1 MFQFTTTTVINSAK
15 DYTNPSVELFKG
27 DSKYFDV
34 KRVNRFKVKNI
45 RSVYKQDPVA
55 QSNAKATIDMAKV
68 KETLTATK
76 ATKGTFRVEIYV
88 HLAQS
93 NNNPLYSNPWV
104 VKGRP
109 WTFEFSVTSTEE
121 AGNIVDKVI
130 KMITKFKLFTM
141 DTEQL
146 KATKEEGTKLALT
159 AQDPYQIFSKVEL
172 QYFDPT
178 IGTTTGCCTP
188 RGEYAPVENYGVTN
202 VTTITPGNEG
212 FGTFEWIMRNLRLPT
227 AEQTRWNALYQ
238 DDRPMVGAT
247 YTQYTLEYCENR
259 GILGG
264 DAVGE
269 ETKSVTTHVFF
280 VNQTVKAQFEA
291 ALTAADITP
300 LAPTAEA
307 VETDAEVKA
316 NKVAAD
322 LKAFEAKVED
332 TYAKKNGK

>member
-55 QSNAKATIDMAKV
+55 QSNAKATIDMSKV
-68 KETLTATK
+68 KTVLTTSK

-93 NNNPLYSNPWV
+93 NNNPLYSNTWV

-109 WTFEFSVTSTEE
+109 WTFEFSATSTED
-121 AGNIVDKVI
+121 AGAIVDKVI
-130 KMITKFKLFTM
+130 KMIKKFKLFTM

-146 KATKEEGTKLALT
+146 KATKEGTKLALT

-172 QYFDPT
+172 QYFDPN

-202 VTTITPGNEG
+202 VASITPGNEG

-280 VNQTVKAQFEA
+280 VNQTVKNQFEA
-291 ALTAADITP
+291 ALTAAGITP

-322 LKAFEAKVED
+322 LEAFKTLVD
-332 TYAKKNGK
+332 NTYAKKNEK

>member
-15 DYTNPSVELFKG
+15 DYTNPSVDLFKG

-68 KETLTATK
+68 KETLTANK

-93 NNNPLYSNPWV
+93 NNNPLYSNTWV

-109 WTFEFSVTSTEE
+109 WTFEFSATSTEV
-121 AGNIVDKVI
+121 AGDIVDKVI

-146 KATKEEGTKLALT
+146 KATKEDTKLVLT

-172 QYFDPT
+172 QYFDPS

-202 VTTITPGNEG
+202 VATITPGNEG

-280 VNQTVKAQFEA
+280 VNQNVKTQFEA
-291 ALTAADITP
+291 ALTAAGITP

-322 LKAFEAKVED
+322 LEAFKTLVD
-332 TYAKKNGK
+332 NTYAKKNEK

>member
-55 QSNAKATIDMAKV
+55 QSNAIATIDMSKV
-68 KETLTATK
+68 KTVLTTSK

-93 NNNPLYSNPWV
+93 NNNPLYSNTWV

-109 WTFEFSVTSTEE
+109 WTFEFSATSTED
-121 AGNIVDKVI
+121 AGAIVDKVI
-130 KMITKFKLFTM
+130 KMIKKFKLFTM

-146 KATKEEGTKLALT
+146 KATKEGTKLVLT

-172 QYFDPT
+172 QYFDPN

-188 RGEYAPVENYGVTN
+188 RGEYAPVENYGVTD
-202 VTTITPGNEG
+202 VTSITPGNEG

-280 VNQTVKAQFEA
+280 VNQNVKTQFEA
-291 ALTAADITP
+291 ALSAAGITT

-307 VETDAEVKA
+307 VETDAEIKA

-322 LKAFEAKVED
+322 LEAFKILVD
-332 TYAKKNGK
+332 NTYVKKDGH

>member
-68 KETLTATK
+68 KETLTANK

-93 NNNPLYSNPWV
+93 NNNPLYSNTWV

-109 WTFEFSVTSTEE
+109 WTFEFSATSTEE
-121 AGNIVDKVI
+121 ASAIVDKVI

-146 KATKEEGTKLALT
+146 KATKESTKLVLT

-172 QYFDPT
+172 QYFDPS

-280 VNQTVKAQFEA
+280 VNQAVKTQFEA
-291 ALTAADITP
+291 ALTAAGITP

-322 LKAFEAKVED
+322 LAAFKTLVD
-332 TYAKKNGK
+332 NTYAKKNEK

>member
-15 DYTNPSVELFKG
+15 DYTNPSVDLFKG

-68 KETLTATK
+68 KETLTANK

-93 NNNPLYSNPWV
+93 NNNPLYSNTWV

-109 WTFEFSVTSTEE
+109 WTFEFSATSTEE

-146 KATKEEGTKLALT
+146 KATKESTKLVLT

-172 QYFDPT
+172 QYFDPS

-280 VNQTVKAQFEA
+280 VNQAVKEQFEA
-291 ALTAADITP
+291 ALTAAGITP
-300 LAPTAEA
+300 LAPTAGA

-322 LKAFEAKVED
+322 LAAFKTLVD
-332 TYAKKNGK
+332 NTYAKKNEK

>member
-15 DYTNPSVELFKG
+15 DYTNPSVDLFKG

-55 QSNAKATIDMAKV
+55 QSNAKATIDMSKISTV
-68 KETLTATK
+68 LTTSK

-93 NNNPLYSNPWV
+93 NNNPLYSNTWV

-109 WTFEFSVTSTEE
+109 WTFEFSATSTED

-146 KATKEEGTKLALT
+146 KATKESTKLVLT

-172 QYFDPT
+172 QYFDPS

-238 DDRPMVGAT
+238 DDRPIVGAT

-280 VNQTVKAQFEA
+280 VNQNVKTQFET
-291 ALTAADITP
+291 ALTAAGITP

-322 LKAFEAKVED
+322 LAAFKTLVDD

>member
-15 DYTNPSVELFKG
+15 DYTNPSVDLFKG

-68 KETLTATK
+68 KETLTTNK

-93 NNNPLYSNPWV
+93 NNNPLYSNTWV

-109 WTFEFSVTSTEE
+109 WTFEFSATSTED

-146 KATKEEGTKLALT
+146 KATKEGTKLVLT

-172 QYFDPT
+172 QYFDPS

-280 VNQTVKAQFEA
+280 VNQNVKTQFEA
-291 ALTAADITP
+291 ALTAAGITT

-322 LKAFEAKVED
+322 LAAFKTLVD
-332 TYAKKNGK
+332 NTYAKKNGK

>member
-1 MFQFTTTTVINSAK
+1 MFQFTTTTIINSAK
-15 DYTNPSVELFKG
+15 DYTNPSVDLFKG

-45 RSVYKQDPVA
+45 RFVYRQDPVA
-55 QSNAKATIDMAKV
+55 QSNAVATIDMSKV
-68 KETLTATK
+68 QEVLTTT
-76 ATKGTFRVEIYV
+76 TKGTFRVEIYV

-93 NNNPLYSNPWV
+93 NNNPLYSNTWV

-109 WTFEFSVTSTEE
+109 WTFEFSATSTENAE
-121 AGNIVDKVI
+121 NIVDKVI

-146 KATKEEGTKLALT
+146 KATKDGTKLKLT

-172 QYFDPT
+172 QYFDPS

-188 RGEYAPVENYGVTN
+188 RGEYAPVENYGVTD
-202 VTTITPGNEG
+202 VVTITSGNEG

-269 ETKSVTTHVFF
+269 ETNSVTTHVFF
-280 VNQTVKAQFEA
+280 VNQAVKPQFEK
-291 ALTAADITP
+291 ALKDANITP
-300 LAPTAEA
+300 LTSTKDA
-307 VETDAEVKA
+307 VEVDAAVKA
-316 NKVAAD
+316 NQVAAD
-322 LKAFEAKVED
+322 LTAFNAEVER
-332 TYAKKNGK
+332 TYAKKVGK

>member
-68 KETLTATK
+68 KTVLTTSK

-93 NNNPLYSNPWV
+93 NNNPLYSNTWV

-109 WTFEFSVTSTEE
+109 WTFEFSATSTEE
-121 AGNIVDKVI
+121 AGDIVDKVI

-146 KATKEEGTKLALT
+146 KATKEGTKLVLT

-172 QYFDPT
+172 QYFDPN

-188 RGEYAPVENYGVTN
+188 RGEYAPVENYGVTD
-202 VTTITPGNEG
+202 VASITPGNEG

-280 VNQTVKAQFEA
+280 VNQNVKTQFEA
-291 ALTAADITP
+291 ALSAAGITP

-322 LKAFEAKVED
+322 LAAFKTLVD
-332 TYAKKNGK
+332 NTYAKKNEK

>member
-68 KETLTATK
+68 KETLTANK

-93 NNNPLYSNPWV
+93 NNNPLYSNTWV

-109 WTFEFSVTSTEE
+109 WTFEFSATSTEE
-121 AGNIVDKVI
+121 AGDIVDKVI

-146 KATKEEGTKLALT
+146 KATKESTKLVLT

-172 QYFDPT
+172 QYFDPN

-188 RGEYAPVENYGVTN
+188 RGEYTPVENYGVTN

-280 VNQTVKAQFEA
+280 VNQAVKDQFEA
-291 ALTAADITP
+291 ALRAAGITT
-300 LAPTAEA
+300 LAPTAGA
-307 VETDAEVKA
+307 VEVDAAAKA
-316 NKVAAD
+316 NQVAAD
-322 LKAFEAKVED
+322 LVAFKAEVEK
-332 TYAKKNGK
+332 TYAKKNGQ

>member
-15 DYTNPSVELFKG
+15 DYTNPSVDLFKG

-55 QSNAKATIDMAKV
+55 QSNAVATIDMSKV
-68 KETLTATK
+68 QEVLTTTK

-93 NNNPLYSNPWV
+93 NNNPLYSNTWV

-109 WTFEFSVTSTEE
+109 WTFEFSATSTEE
-121 AGNIVDKVI
+121 AENIVDKVI

-146 KATKEEGTKLALT
+146 KATKEGTKLVLT

-172 QYFDPT
+172 QYFDPS

-188 RGEYAPVENYGVTN
+188 RGEYAPVENYGVTG
-202 VTTITPGNEG
+202 VVTITLGNEG

-280 VNQTVKAQFEA
+280 VNQAVKTQFEE
-291 ALTAADITP
+291 ALTAAGITP
-300 LAPTAEA
+300 LAPTG
-307 VETDAEVKA
+307 DAAIKA
-316 NKVAAD
+316 NQVAAD
-322 LKAFEAKVED
+322 LTAFKAEVER
-332 TYAKKNGK
+332 TYAKKVGK

>member
-68 KETLTATK
+68 KTVLTTSK

-93 NNNPLYSNPWV
+93 NNNPLYSNTWV

-109 WTFEFSVTSTEE
+109 WTFEFSATSTEE

-146 KATKEEGTKLALT
+146 KVTKEGTKLVLT

-172 QYFDPT
+172 QYFDPN

-188 RGEYAPVENYGVTN
+188 RGEYASVENYGVTD
-202 VTTITPGNEG
+202 VASITPGNEG

-280 VNQTVKAQFEA
+280 VNQTVKTQFEA
-291 ALTAADITP
+291 ALSAAGITP

-307 VETDAEVKA
+307 VETDAEVKT

-322 LKAFEAKVED
+322 LEAFKTLVD
-332 TYAKKNGK
+332 NTYAKKNEK

>member
-55 QSNAKATIDMAKV
+55 QSNAKATIDMSKV
-68 KETLTATK
+68 KTVLTTSK

-93 NNNPLYSNPWV
+93 NNNPLYSNTWV

-109 WTFEFSVTSTEE
+109 WTFEFSATSTED
-121 AGNIVDKVI
+121 AGAIVDKVI
-130 KMITKFKLFTM
+130 KMINKFKLFTM

-146 KATKEEGTKLALT
+146 KATKEGTKLALT

-172 QYFDPT
+172 QYFDPN

-188 RGEYAPVENYGVTN
+188 RGEYAPVENYGVTD

-280 VNQTVKAQFEA
+280 VNQAVKTQFEA
-291 ALTAADITP
+291 ALSAAGITP

-322 LKAFEAKVED
+322 LAAFKTLVD
-332 TYAKKNGK
+332 NTYAKKNEK

>member
-15 DYTNPSVELFKG
+15 DYTNPSVDLFKG

-68 KETLTATK
+68 KTVLTTSK

-93 NNNPLYSNPWV
+93 NNNPLYSNTWV

-109 WTFEFSVTSTEE
+109 WTFEFSATSTEE

-146 KATKEEGTKLALT
+146 KATKEGTKLVLT

-172 QYFDPT
+172 QYFDPN
-178 IGTTTGCCTP
+178 IGTITGCCTP
-188 RGEYAPVENYGVTN
+188 RGEYAPVENYGVTD
-202 VTTITPGNEG
+202 VASITPGNEG

-280 VNQTVKAQFEA
+280 VNQNVKTQFEA
-291 ALTAADITP
+291 ALTAAGITP

-322 LKAFEAKVED
+322 LAAFKTLVD
-332 TYAKKNGK
+332 NTYAKKNEK

>member
-93 NNNPLYSNPWV
+93 NNNPLYSNTWV

-109 WTFEFSVTSTEE
+109 WTFEFSATSTEE

-146 KATKEEGTKLALT
+146 KATKESTKLVLT

-172 QYFDPT
+172 QYFDPS

-202 VTTITPGNEG
+202 VATITPGNEG

-280 VNQTVKAQFEA
+280 VNQAVKEQFEA
-291 ALTAADITP
+291 ALTAAGITP

-322 LKAFEAKVED
+322 LEAFKTLVD
-332 TYAKKNGK
+332 NTYAKKNEK

>member
-68 KETLTATK
+68 KETLTANK

-93 NNNPLYSNPWV
+93 NNNPLYSNTWV

-109 WTFEFSVTSTEE
+109 WTFEFSATSTED

-146 KATKEEGTKLALT
+146 KATKEGTKLVLT

-172 QYFDPT
+172 QYFDPS
-178 IGTTTGCCTP
+178 IGATTGCCTP

-280 VNQTVKAQFEA
+280 VNQNVKTQFEA
-291 ALTAADITP
+291 ALSAAGITT

-322 LKAFEAKVED
+322 LAAFKTLVDA

>member
-27 DSKYFDV
+27 NSKYFDV

-55 QSNAKATIDMAKV
+55 QSNAKATIDMSKV
-68 KETLTATK
+68 KTVLTTSK

-93 NNNPLYSNPWV
+93 NNNPLYSNTWV

-109 WTFEFSVTSTEE
+109 WTFEFSATSTED
-121 AGNIVDKVI
+121 AGAIVDKVI
-130 KMITKFKLFTM
+130 KMINKFKLFTM

-146 KATKEEGTKLALT
+146 KATKEGTKLALT

-172 QYFDPT
+172 QYFDPN

-188 RGEYAPVENYGVTN
+188 RGEYAPVENYGVTD

-280 VNQTVKAQFEA
+280 VNQAVKTQFEA
-291 ALTAADITP
+291 ALSAAGITP

-322 LKAFEAKVED
+322 LAAFKTLVD
-332 TYAKKNGK
+332 NTYAKKNEK

>member
-15 DYTNPSVELFKG
+15 DYTNPSVDLFKG

-68 KETLTATK
+68 KETLTANK

-93 NNNPLYSNPWV
+93 NNNPLYSNTWV

-109 WTFEFSVTSTEE
+109 WTFEFSATSTEE

-146 KATKEEGTKLALT
+146 KATKEGTKLVLT

-172 QYFDPT
+172 QYFDPS

-280 VNQTVKAQFEA
+280 VNQNVKTQFEA
-291 ALTAADITP
+291 ALTAAGITP

-322 LKAFEAKVED
+322 LEAFKTLVD
-332 TYAKKNGK
+332 NTYAKKNEK

>member
-68 KETLTATK
+68 KETLTANK

-93 NNNPLYSNPWV
+93 NNNPLYSNTWV

-109 WTFEFSVTSTEE
+109 WTFEFSATSTEE
-121 AGNIVDKVI
+121 ASAIVDKVI

-146 KATKEEGTKLALT
+146 KATKEGTKLVLT

-172 QYFDPT
+172 QYFDPS

-202 VTTITPGNEG
+202 VATITPGNEG

-280 VNQTVKAQFEA
+280 VNQNVKTQFEA
-291 ALTAADITP
+291 ALTAAGITP

-322 LKAFEAKVED
+322 LEAFKTLVD
-332 TYAKKNGK
+332 NTYAKKNEK

>member
-15 DYTNPSVELFKG
+15 DYTNPSVDLFKG

-68 KETLTATK
+68 KETLTANK

-93 NNNPLYSNPWV
+93 NNNPLYSNTWV

-109 WTFEFSVTSTEE
+109 WTFEFSATSTEE
-121 AGNIVDKVI
+121 ASAIVDKVI

-146 KATKEEGTKLALT
+146 KATKESTKLVLT

-172 QYFDPT
+172 QYFDPS
-178 IGTTTGCCTP
+178 IGITTGCCTP

-202 VTTITPGNEG
+202 VATITPGNEG

-280 VNQTVKAQFEA
+280 VNQAVKEQFEA
-291 ALTAADITP
+291 ALTAAGITP

-316 NKVAAD
+316 NKIAAD
-322 LKAFEAKVED
+322 LEAFKTLVD
-332 TYAKKNGK
+332 NTYAKKNEK

>member
-1 MFQFTTTTVINSAK
+1 MYQFTTTTVINSAK
-15 DYTNPSVELFKG
+15 DYTNPSVDLFKG
-27 DSKYFDV
+27 DSEYFDV

-55 QSNAKATIDMAKV
+55 QSNAKATIDMSKIKPV
-68 KETLTATK
+68 LTAAN

-93 NNNPLYSNPWV
+93 NSNPLYSNTWV

-109 WTFEFSVTSTEE
+109 WTFEFSATTTED
-121 AGNIVDKVI
+121 AGAIVDKVI

-146 KATKEEGTKLALT
+146 KATKETTKLVLT

-172 QYFDPT
+172 QYFDPS

-188 RGEYAPVENYGVTN
+188 RGEYAPIENYGATGVTE
-202 VTTITPGNEG
+202 ITPGNEG

-280 VNQTVKAQFEA
+280 VNQTVKEAFEA
-291 ALTAADITP
+291 ALTAAGITP
-300 LAPTAEA
+300 LAPTADA
-307 VETDAEVKA
+307 DETDAAVKA

-322 LKAFEAKVED
+322 LAAFKAEVEK
-332 TYAKKNGK
+332 TYAKKNEK

>member
-15 DYTNPSVELFKG
+15 DYTNPSVDLFKG

-55 QSNAKATIDMAKV
+55 QSNAKATIDMSKISTV
-68 KETLTATK
+68 LTTSK

-93 NNNPLYSNPWV
+93 NNNPLYSNTWV

-109 WTFEFSVTSTEE
+109 WTFEFSATSTED

-146 KATKEEGTKLALT
+146 KATKESNKLVLT

-172 QYFDPT
+172 QYFDPS
-178 IGTTTGCCTP
+178 IGATTGCCTP

-238 DDRPMVGAT
+238 DDRPIVGAT

-280 VNQTVKAQFEA
+280 VNQNVKTQFEA
-291 ALTAADITP
+291 ALTAAGITP

-322 LKAFEAKVED
+322 LAAFKTLVD
-332 TYAKKNGK
+332 NTYAKKNGK

>member
-68 KETLTATK
+68 KETLTANK

-93 NNNPLYSNPWV
+93 NNNPLYSNTWV

-109 WTFEFSVTSTEE
+109 WTFEFSATSTEE
-121 AGNIVDKVI
+121 ATAIVDKVI

-146 KATKEEGTKLALT
+146 KATKEGTKLVLT

-172 QYFDPT
+172 QYFDPS

-202 VTTITPGNEG
+202 VATITPGNEG

-280 VNQTVKAQFEA
+280 VNQAVKEQFEA
-291 ALTAADITP
+291 ALTAAGITP
-300 LAPTAEA
+300 LAPTAGA

-322 LKAFEAKVED
+322 LAAFKTLVD
-332 TYAKKNGK
+332 NTYAKKNEK

>member
-68 KETLTATK
+68 KETLTANK

-93 NNNPLYSNPWV
+93 NNNPLYSNTWV

-109 WTFEFSVTSTEE
+109 WTFEFSATSTEE

-146 KATKEEGTKLALT
+146 KATKEGTKLVLT

-172 QYFDPT
+172 QYFDPS
-178 IGTTTGCCTP
+178 IGTTTVCCTP

-202 VTTITPGNEG
+202 VATITPGNEG

-280 VNQTVKAQFEA
+280 VNQAVKTQFEA
-291 ALTAADITP
+291 ALTAAGITP

-322 LKAFEAKVED
+322 LEAFKTLVD
-332 TYAKKNGK
+332 NTYAKKNEK

>member
-15 DYTNPSVELFKG
+15 DYTNPSVDLFKG

-68 KETLTATK
+68 KETLTANK

-93 NNNPLYSNPWV
+93 NNNPLYSNTWV

-109 WTFEFSVTSTEE
+109 WTFEFSATSTEE

-146 KATKEEGTKLALT
+146 KATKESTKLVLT

-172 QYFDPT
+172 QYFDPS

-202 VTTITPGNEG
+202 VATITPGNEG

-280 VNQTVKAQFEA
+280 VNQAVKTQFEE
-291 ALTAADITP
+291 ALTAAGITP
-300 LAPTAEA
+300 LAPTAGA

-322 LKAFEAKVED
+322 LAAFKTLVD
-332 TYAKKNGK
+332 NTYAKKNEK

>member
-15 DYTNPSVELFKG
+15 DYTNPSIELFKG

-68 KETLTATK
+68 KETLTANK

-93 NNNPLYSNPWV
+93 NNNPLYSNTWI

-109 WTFEFSVTSTEE
+109 WTFEFSATSTEE
-121 AGNIVDKVI
+121 TGAIVDKVI

-146 KATKEEGTKLALT
+146 KATKEGTKLVLT

-172 QYFDPT
+172 QYFDPS

-188 RGEYAPVENYGVTN
+188 RGEYAPVENYGVTD
-202 VTTITPGNEG
+202 VASITPGNEG

-280 VNQTVKAQFEA
+280 VNQAVKTQFEA
-291 ALTAADITP
+291 ALTAAGITP

-322 LKAFEAKVED
+322 LEAFKTLVD
-332 TYAKKNGK
+332 NTYAKKNEK

>member
-15 DYTNPSVELFKG
+15 DYTNPSVDLFKG

-55 QSNAKATIDMAKV
+55 QANAKATIDIAKV
-68 KETLTATK
+68 KETLTANK

-93 NNNPLYSNPWV
+93 NNNPLYSNTWV

-109 WTFEFSVTSTEE
+109 WTFEFSATSTEE

-146 KATKEEGTKLALT
+146 KATKESTKLVLT

-172 QYFDPT
+172 QYFDPS

-202 VTTITPGNEG
+202 VITITPGNEG

-238 DDRPMVGAT
+238 DDKPIVGAT

-280 VNQTVKAQFEA
+280 VNQAVKAQFEA
-291 ALTAADITP
+291 ALTAAGITP
-300 LAPTAEA
+300 LAPTAGA

-322 LKAFEAKVED
+322 LTAFKTLVD
-332 TYAKKNGK
+332 NTYAKKNEK

>member
-68 KETLTATK
+68 KETLTANK

-93 NNNPLYSNPWV
+93 NNNPLYSNTWV

-109 WTFEFSVTSTEE
+109 WTFEFSATSTEE
-121 AGNIVDKVI
+121 AATIVDKVI

-146 KATKEEGTKLALT
+146 KATKESTKLVLT

-172 QYFDPT
+172 QYFDPS

-202 VTTITPGNEG
+202 VATITPGNEG

-280 VNQTVKAQFEA
+280 VNQAVKEQFEA
-291 ALTAADITP
+291 ALTDAGITT
-300 LAPTAEA
+300 LDPTAGA

-322 LKAFEAKVED
+322 LEAFKTLVD
-332 TYAKKNGK
+332 NTYAKKNEK

>member
-68 KETLTATK
+68 KETLTANK

-93 NNNPLYSNPWV
+93 NNNPLYSNTWV

-109 WTFEFSVTSTEE
+109 WTFEFSATSTED
-121 AGNIVDKVI
+121 AGDIVDKVI

-146 KATKEEGTKLALT
+146 KATKESTKLALT

-172 QYFDPT
+172 QYFDPS

-188 RGEYAPVENYGVTN
+188 RGEYAPVENYGVTKV
-202 VTTITPGNEG
+202 VTIIPGNEG

-238 DDRPMVGAT
+238 DDRPIVGAT

-280 VNQTVKAQFEA
+280 VNQNVKTQFEA
-291 ALTAADITP
+291 ALTAAGITT

-322 LKAFEAKVED
+322 LAAFKTLVDD
-332 TYAKKNGK
+332 TYAKKNSK

>member
-15 DYTNPSVELFKG
+15 DYTNPSVDLFKG
-27 DSKYFDV
+27 DSEYFDV

-45 RSVYKQDPVA
+45 RSVYRQNPVA

-68 KETLTATK
+68 KETLTANE

-93 NNNPLYSNPWV
+93 NNNPLYSNTWV

-109 WTFEFSVTSTEE
+109 WTFEFSATSTEE
-121 AGNIVDKVI
+121 DENIVDKVI

-146 KATKEEGTKLALT
+146 KATKEDTKLVLT

-172 QYFDPT
+172 QYFDPS

-188 RGEYAPVENYGVTN
+188 RGEYVPVENYGITKV
-202 VTTITPGNEG
+202 VTITRGNEG

-227 AEQTRWNALYQ
+227 AEQTRWNAPYQ

-280 VNQTVKAQFEA
+280 VNQAVKTQFEEALTDAGIKILTPTEDVAEVDDTVKANQ
-291 ALTAADITP
+291 
-300 LAPTAEA
+300 
-307 VETDAEVKA
+307 
-316 NKVAAD
+316 VAAD
-322 LKAFEAKVED
+322 LAAFKAEVEK
-332 TYAKKNGK
+332 THAKKVGD

>member
-68 KETLTATK
+68 KTVLTTSK

-93 NNNPLYSNPWV
+93 NNNPLYSNTWV

-109 WTFEFSVTSTEE
+109 WTFEFSATSTEE
-121 AGNIVDKVI
+121 AGDIVDKVI
-130 KMITKFKLFTM
+130 KMINKFKLFTM

-146 KATKEEGTKLALT
+146 KATKEGTKLVLT

-172 QYFDPT
+172 QYFDPN

-188 RGEYAPVENYGVTN
+188 RGEYAPVENYGVTD
-202 VTTITPGNEG
+202 VSSITPGNEG

-280 VNQTVKAQFEA
+280 VNQTVKDQFEA
-291 ALTAADITP
+291 ALTAAGITP
-300 LAPTAEA
+300 LAPTAGA

-322 LKAFEAKVED
+322 LAAFKTLVD
-332 TYAKKNGK
+332 NTYAKKNEK

>member
-45 RSVYKQDPVA
+45 RSVYKRDPVA

-68 KETLTATK
+68 KETLTANK

-93 NNNPLYSNPWV
+93 NNNPLYSNTWV

-109 WTFEFSVTSTEE
+109 WTFEFSATSTEE

-146 KATKEEGTKLALT
+146 KATKEGTKLVLT

-172 QYFDPT
+172 QYFDPS

-202 VTTITPGNEG
+202 VATITPGNEG

-280 VNQTVKAQFEA
+280 VNQAVKTQFEA
-291 ALTAADITP
+291 ALTAAGITP

-322 LKAFEAKVED
+322 LEAFKTLVD
-332 TYAKKNGK
+332 NTYAKKNEK

>member
-68 KETLTATK
+68 KETLTANK

-93 NNNPLYSNPWV
+93 NNNPLYSNTWV

-109 WTFEFSVTSTEE
+109 WTFEFSATSTEE
-121 AGNIVDKVI
+121 AGDIVDKVI

-146 KATKEEGTKLALT
+146 KATKESTKLVLT

-172 QYFDPT
+172 QYFDPN

-188 RGEYAPVENYGVTN
+188 RGEYAPVENYGIIN

-280 VNQTVKAQFEA
+280 VNQNVKTQFEA
-291 ALTAADITP
+291 ALTAAGITT
-300 LAPTAEA
+300 LSPTAKA

-322 LKAFEAKVED
+322 LEAFKTLVD
-332 TYAKKNGK
+332 NTYAKKNEK

>member
-15 DYTNPSVELFKG
+15 DYTNPSVDLFKG

-68 KETLTATK
+68 KETLTANK

-93 NNNPLYSNPWV
+93 NNNPLYSNTWV

-109 WTFEFSVTSTEE
+109 WTFEFSATSTEE

-146 KATKEEGTKLALT
+146 KATKEGTKLVLT

-172 QYFDPT
+172 QYFDPS

-188 RGEYAPVENYGVTN
+188 RGEYASVENYGVTD
-202 VTTITPGNEG
+202 VVTITPGNEG

-280 VNQTVKAQFEA
+280 VNQAVKTQFEA
-291 ALTAADITP
+291 ALTAAGITP
-300 LAPTAEA
+300 LAPAI
-307 VETDAEVKA
+307 KA
-316 NKVAAD
+316 NQVAAD
-322 LKAFEAKVED
+322 LTAFKAEVEK
-332 TYAKKNGK
+332 TYAKKVGD

>member
-55 QSNAKATIDMAKV
+55 QSNAKATIDMSKV
-68 KETLTATK
+68 KTVLTTSK

-93 NNNPLYSNPWV
+93 NNNPLYSNTWV

-109 WTFEFSVTSTEE
+109 WTFEFSATSTEE
-121 AGNIVDKVI
+121 AGAIVDKVI
-130 KMITKFKLFTM
+130 KMIKKFKLFTM

-146 KATKEEGTKLALT
+146 KVTKEGTKLVLT

-172 QYFDPT
+172 QYFDPN
-178 IGTTTGCCTP
+178 IGTATGCCTP
-188 RGEYAPVENYGVTN
+188 RGEYAPVENYGVTD
-202 VTTITPGNEG
+202 VASITPGNEG

-280 VNQTVKAQFEA
+280 VNQNVKTQFEA
-291 ALTAADITP
+291 ALTAVGITP

-322 LKAFEAKVED
+322 LAAFKTLVD
-332 TYAKKNGK
+332 NTYVKKNEK